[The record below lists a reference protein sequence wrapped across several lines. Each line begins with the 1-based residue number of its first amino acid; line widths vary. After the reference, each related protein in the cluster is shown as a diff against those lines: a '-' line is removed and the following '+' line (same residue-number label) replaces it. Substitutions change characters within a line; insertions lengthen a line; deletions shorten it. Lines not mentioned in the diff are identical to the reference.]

1 MGQREGL
8 SQGDLSKIRK
18 MYQCSGNYETSS
30 GSGSSGSETAGA
42 NKPTQTGSKP
52 NLAGA
57 IFTGLGNIVGALG
70 KK

>member
-1 MGQREGL
+1 
-8 SQGDLSKIRK
+8 